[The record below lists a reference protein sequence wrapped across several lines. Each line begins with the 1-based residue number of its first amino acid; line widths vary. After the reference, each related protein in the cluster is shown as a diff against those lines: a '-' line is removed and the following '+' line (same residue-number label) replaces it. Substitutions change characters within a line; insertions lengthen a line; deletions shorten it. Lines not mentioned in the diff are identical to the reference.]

1 MGPLHSILEGR
12 PVSKLRL
19 CLCPF
24 CFVGSLYLA
33 IVSNPSMF
41 PGLSHISGQCMYVER
56 RMKILGWWL
65 KGSCFSCILVLIT
78 PLELLNH
85 PLLSYQN
92 AVGVNLK

>member
-12 PVSKLRL
+12 PVSKLCL

-24 CFVGSLYLA
+24 YFVGSVNLA
-33 IVSNPSMF
+33 IVSNPSMS
-41 PGLSHISGQCMYVER
+41 PGLSHISGRCMFVER

-65 KGSCFSCILVLIT
+65 RGLYFSCILVLIT
-78 PLELLNH
+78 PPELLNH